1 MSLGGSNVGAGRGGC
16 WGGAHYHP
24 ERRRLRSSGL
34 VLSGATISEENQE
47 RKEEMEKGAP
57 GGKLEKETPGRTG
70 RWREGVS
77 GHSEA
82 SAGSEAGSSR
92 GGEGLWRLQAS
103 PGRGWGGK
111 ESLAPASHRE
121 RAFQHLANPTGNR
134 QFSRA
139 RLSLP
144 AGSRNGRCSCL
155 GQTQAVSRPRGH
167 PGHGCSRVLSTPG
180 FQRGAHTHP
189 RNTCPSLGQVPNT
202 RWPQFPASIW
212 RHPLGLC
219 PFEDPPQAPCC
230 ESRSSRSPVSRPCP
244 PGSPSYSCSLPPAA
258 ATSPAR
264 RRGPAHSTPT
274 PSPRLC
280 PGLPRAEA
288 WSALGVRLVPPSG
301 GRRSR
306 WGRREA

>member
-1 MSLGGSNVGAGRGGC
+1 MGGSSLSSGKKAVEKLRVG
-16 WGGAHYHP
+16 P
-24 ERRRLRSSGL
+24 ERSHHQQGEP
-34 VLSGATISEENQE
+34 GTQGGDGE
-47 RKEEMEKGAP
+47 GAP

-70 RWREGVS
+70 RWRGGVS

-82 SAGSEAGSSR
+82 RAGLKLGVPGEGRGCGGCRLLPAGGGAGRKAWRLPVTEKEPSSISQIPLGTDSSR
-92 GGEGLWRLQAS
+92 GQGCHFQPEETAS
-103 PGRGWGGK
+103 V
-111 ESLAPASHRE
+111 LA
-121 RAFQHLANPTGNR
+121 
-134 QFSRA
+134 
-139 RLSLP
+139 
-144 AGSRNGRCSCL
+144 L

-167 PGHGCSRVLSTPG
+167 PGRGCSWVLSTPG

-264 RRGPAHSTPT
+264 RWGPAHSTPT

-288 WSALGVRLVPPSG
+288 WSALGVRLVPPSR